1 MIAIATK
8 LSPFYST
15 NRAFTY
21 MCILEML
28 RSVLPE
34 ILFRRCGRPAPEPIV
49 GVLLQVAH
57 ARRGPQPLVGRALR
71 WESGAR
77 ALIARLLTTK
87 VTPVTKYELD
97 YRI

>member
-1 MIAIATK
+1 MIAIANK

-15 NRAFTY
+15 NRAFTYTY

-57 ARRGPQPLVGRALR
+57 ARRGPQPLVGRALC

-87 VTPVTKYELD
+87 VTPVTK
-97 YRI
+97 